1 MNYETERIGELQNI
15 ENVLDYGR
23 KLERPEPLDFT
34 DTYPEKEILK
44 DLKHLQLAEKRIEDK
59 KGKMSPFEREVADL
73 NEKRGQA
80 FEVLLVDQVYNG
92 EWFGPEAMPVQTSRY
107 DDVLRGVDMII
118 EFDREDEIER
128 VALAVDASTT
138 SEIDHME
145 RKIKRNIRRVTEDF
159 WPLEVKYFESQ
170 INDSNG
176 NYFKGELKGLI
187 PIVIGAD
194 RQNADRVFDIFSE
207 LISLEKRNNKELRDE
222 RRWLREKLSRHPI
235 QKVFFEQAEVQLQMY
250 KSILSEKGKDTSE
263 VEDLLSIVSEVSR
276 MKEDDG
282 FSSGEEIL
290 GDKTLDNIKIISR
303 KYLP

>member
-59 KGKMSPFEREVADL
+59 KRKMSPFEREVADL

-235 QKVFFEQAEVQLQMY
+235 QKVFFEQVEVQLQMY

>member
-1 MNYETERIGELQNI
+1 MNDETERIGELQNI

-235 QKVFFEQAEVQLQMY
+235 QKVFFEQVEVQLQMY